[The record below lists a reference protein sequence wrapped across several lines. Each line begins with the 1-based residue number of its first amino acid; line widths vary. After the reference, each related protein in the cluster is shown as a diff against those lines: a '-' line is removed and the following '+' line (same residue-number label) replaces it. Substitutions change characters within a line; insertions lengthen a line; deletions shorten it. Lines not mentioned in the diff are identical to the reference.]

1 MTDPRPGK
9 TAGSKIRFRDRYMT
23 ITTRSFIRTGVAVAA
38 LLSALPAYADEA
50 APAPA
55 ADVAADSAGEEI
67 IVTGSRRREENVQ
80 DVPVAVSVVS
90 AAALERRGDFTL
102 GQIQQ
107 QVPSLQVFSFN
118 PRNTNIN
125 IRGLGSNVALTND
138 GLENGVGFYIDNV
151 YYGRVGLSQFDLVDL
166 ESIEILRGPQGT
178 LFGKNTTSGVINISS
193 RKPSFDPEA
202 SVEASVGSYGFYQV
216 RGSASAGLV
225 PDKLALRL
233 SGAVSGNNGFLYNK
247 TTHARAQD
255 YFNASVRGQL
265 LFTPTSDLSVRVIG
279 DYSRQRQHNVLNVF
293 AGLHTTYADG
303 TTIPGNFAI
312 RAARFPGYT
321 LPSFNAFDRVGE
333 ADSHYQANM
342 AGYGVSGQVD
352 WDLGNAALTSIT
364 AYRWWDWD
372 PANDGDSTALPVIV
386 KAQQANRQRQ
396 FSQELRLAS
405 KGNRTIDYVVG
416 AYYFWQTVRGYGATG
431 YGAAAPAWFL
441 GASTP
446 VTNAALNGYE
456 VNSYSEPKTKT
467 VAAFGQTDW
476 HITPAL
482 TLTTGL
488 RFTHE
493 EKDGTFQQWVA
504 NAPDISAF
512 PDAAPAAILGIRAAF
527 NKVVPLYETSFKN
540 DSLSGLASLSWKVA
554 PDVLLYGTYARGNKS
569 GGLNLTQLPASIT
582 DPTVRPEKVDAFEA
596 GFKSQ
601 FLDRHATLNVA
612 AFLTEI
618 SDYQTAITD
627 VDPANPVVTRQ
638 YIANIPKVRSKGVE
652 GDFNLSVSQRF
663 SFNASASYTD
673 AKYVTYTNAPVA
685 PEQHG
690 IIAQD
695 LSGQALP
702 GVPKFAYSVGADANA
717 PLASL
722 GGRDLSAYAH
732 VDWAHRSSF
741 NTSSSNSAW
750 AQIAGYGLLN
760 ARIGFKT
767 DDGLWDVSV
776 WAKNLLDKN
785 YYLSLS
791 AATTGVVTGQVGE
804 PRTIGATL
812 RSKF

>member
-1 MTDPRPGK
+1 MKNVPNTVS
-9 TAGSKIRFRDRYMT
+9 T
-23 ITTRSFIRTGVAVAA
+23 A
-38 LLSALPAYADEA
+38 LLASASALALFASPAFAADGAAEEQASSSAATLAPSDAADEGGI
-50 APAPA
+50 
-55 ADVAADSAGEEI
+55 V
-67 IVTGSRRREENVQ
+67 VTGSRRREENVQ
-80 DVPVAVSVVS
+80 DIPLAVSVVS
-90 AAALERRGDFTL
+90 AAALEKRGDYTL

-125 IRGLGSNVALTND
+125 IRGLGSNVSLTND

-151 YYGRVGLSQFDLVDL
+151 YYGRVGLTQFDLVDL
-166 ESIEILRGPQGT
+166 ESIEVLRGPQGT
-178 LFGKNTTSGVINISS
+178 LFGKNTTSGVINITS

-202 SVEASVGSYGFYQV
+202 SFEASVGNYGYHQI
-216 RGSASAGLV
+216 RGSVSSAVIKDL
-225 PDKLALRL
+225 LAVRV
-233 SGAVSGNNGFLYNK
+233 SGAISQNDGFVYNK
-247 TTHARAQD
+247 TTASRAQD
-255 YFNASVRGQL
+255 YRNESIRAQA
-265 LFTPTSDLSVRVIG
+265 LFTPSSNLEVRVIG
-279 DYSRQRQHNVLNVF
+279 DYSRQRQHNVLNLFV
-293 AGLHTTYADG
+293 ANHTTYADG
-303 TTIPGNFAI
+303 TKIANNFTD
-312 RAARFPGYT
+312 RTSRFAGYT

-352 WDLGNAALTSIT
+352 WDLGGAALTSIT

-372 PANDGDSTALPVIV
+372 PANDADNTSLPVIV

-396 FSQELRLAS
+396 FSQEIRLAS
-405 KGNRTIDYVVG
+405 KGTNTFDYVVG

-431 YGAAAPAWFL
+431 YGSAAPTWFIPTV
-441 GASTP
+441 AKA
-446 VTNAALNGYE
+446 VANAALNGYE
-456 VNSYSEPKTKT
+456 VNSYSEPQTRT
-467 VAAFGQTDW
+467 IAAFGQTDW
-476 HITPAL
+476 HVTPSL

-493 EKDGTFQQWVA
+493 EKKGKFQQWVA
-504 NAPDISAF
+504 SAANISAF
-512 PDAAPAAILGIRAAF
+512 PAAVQAAILGIRANF
-527 NKVVPLYETSFKN
+527 NKVVPLYKTRFN
-540 DSLSGLASLSWKVA
+540 DDSLSGLASLSWKVA

-582 DPTVRPEKVDAFEA
+582 DPTVRPEKVNSFEA

-601 FLDRHATLNVA
+601 FWDRRATFNAA

-627 VDPANPVVTRQ
+627 VDPANPLVTRQ

-652 GDFNLSVSQRF
+652 GDFNLALSQHF
-663 SFNASASYTD
+663 QVNASASYTE
-673 AKYVTYTNAPVA
+673 ATYVRYTNAPVA

-690 IIAQD
+690 IVNQD
-695 LSGQALP
+695 LSGEQLP
-702 GVPKFAYSVGADANA
+702 GVPKFAYTLGADANA
-717 PLASL
+717 PLGEL
-722 GGRDLSAYAH
+722 GGRELSIYAH
-732 VDWAHRSSF
+732 ADWSYRTHF

-750 AQIAGYGLLN
+750 ADVAGYGLLN
-760 ARIGFKT
+760 GRIGFKT
-767 DDGLWDVSV
+767 ADGLWDASI
-776 WAKNLLDKN
+776 WARNLLDKN

-812 RSKF
+812 RTKF

>member
-1 MTDPRPGK
+1 MK
-9 TAGSKIRFRDRYMT
+9 TVFNTAS
-23 ITTRSFIRTGVAVAA
+23 AA
-38 LLSALPAYADEA
+38 LFASVSALALLATPAFAAEDQA
-50 APAPA
+50 APADSA
-55 ADVAADSAGEEI
+55 VAPADSADGETI

-80 DVPVAVSVVS
+80 DIPLAVSVVS
-90 AAALERRGDFTL
+90 AAALEKRGDYTL

-125 IRGLGSNVALTND
+125 IRGLGSNVSLTND

-151 YYGRVGLSQFDLVDL
+151 YYGRVGLTQFDLVDL
-166 ESIEILRGPQGT
+166 ESIEVLRGPQGT

-193 RKPSFDPEA
+193 RKPSFAPEA
-202 SVEASVGSYGFYQV
+202 SFEASIGNYGYHQI
-216 RGSASAGLV
+216 RGSV
-225 PDKLALRL
+225 
-233 SGAVSGNNGFLYNK
+233 SGAVVPDLLAVRVSGAISQNNGFTYNK
-247 TTHARAQD
+247 TTGTRAQD
-255 YFNASVRGQL
+255 YRNESLRAQA
-265 LFTPTSDLSVRVIG
+265 LFTPSSDLQVRVIA
-279 DYSRQRQHNVLNVF
+279 DYSRQRQHNVLNLFV
-293 AGLHTTYADG
+293 ANHTTFADG
-303 TTIPGNFAI
+303 VTIPNNFSA
-312 RAARFPGYT
+312 RVARFPGYT
-321 LPSFNAFDRVGE
+321 LPSFDAFDRTGE

-352 WDLGNAALTSIT
+352 WDLGAAELTSIT

-372 PANDGDSTALPVIV
+372 PANDADNTSLPVIV

-396 FSQELRLAS
+396 FSQEIRLAS
-405 KGNRTIDYVVG
+405 KGANTIDYVLG

-431 YGAAAPAWFL
+431 YGEAAPTWFIP
-441 GASTP
+441 AVP
-446 VTNAALNGYE
+446 AAVANAALNGYE
-456 VNSYSEPKTKT
+456 VNSYSEPRTKT
-467 VAAFGQTDW
+467 FALFGQTDW
-476 HITPAL
+476 HVTPTL

-493 EKDGTFQQWVA
+493 EKKGVFEQWVA
-504 NAPDISAF
+504 KAADISAF
-512 PDAAPAAILGIRAAF
+512 PDAAKAAILGIRANF
-527 NKVVPLYETSFKN
+527 NKIVPLYETGFKD

-554 PDVLLYGTYARGNKS
+554 PDVLVYGTYARGNKS

-582 DPTVRPEKVDAFEA
+582 DATVRPEKVDSFEL

-601 FLDRHATLNVA
+601 FWDRRATLNAA

-627 VDPANPVVTRQ
+627 VDPANPLVNRQ

-652 GDFNLSVSQRF
+652 GDFNLALSERF
-663 SFNASASYTD
+663 QFNASASYTE
-673 AKYVTYTNAPVA
+673 ATYVTYTNAPVA

-690 IIAQD
+690 IVNQD
-695 LSGQALP
+695 LSGQQLP
-702 GVPKFAYSVGADANA
+702 GVPKFAYTLGADANA
-717 PLASL
+717 PLGDL
-722 GGRDLSAYAH
+722 GGREVSVYAH
-732 VDWAHRSSF
+732 ADWSYRTHF
-741 NTSSSNSAW
+741 NTSSSNSLW
-750 AQIAGYGLLN
+750 ADVPGYGLLN

-767 DDGLWDVSV
+767 ADGLWDASI
-776 WAKNLLDKN
+776 WAKNLLDKD

-812 RSKF
+812 RTKF

>member
-1 MTDPRPGK
+1 MT
-9 TAGSKIRFRDRYMT
+9 SS
-23 ITTRSFIRTGVAVAA
+23 TRKFIRSGVAIGA
-38 LLSALPAYADEA
+38 LVVSLPALAQDIAPVPADAPAEA
-50 APAPA
+50 AAE
-55 ADVAADSAGEEI
+55 DAGGNES
-67 IVTGSRRREENVQ
+67 IVVTASRRRDENVQ
-80 DVPVAVSVVS
+80 DIPLAVSVVS
-90 AAALERRGDFTL
+90 AAALERRGDYTL

-166 ESIEILRGPQGT
+166 ESIEVLRGPQGT

-202 SVEASVGSYGFYQV
+202 SFEATVGNYGLYQV
-216 RGSASAGLV
+216 RGSASAGIV

-233 SGAVSGNNGFLYNK
+233 SGAISGNDGFTYNK
-247 TTHARAQD
+247 TQASRAQD
-255 YFNASVRGQL
+255 YYNASVRGQL

-279 DYSRQRQHNVLNVF
+279 DYSRQKQHSVLNLFV
-293 AGLHTTYADG
+293 ANHVNYADG
-303 TTIPGNFAI
+303 TPIPGSFAT
-312 RAARFPGYT
+312 RTARFPGYVQPT
-321 LPSFNAFDRVGE
+321 FNAFDRVGE

-352 WDLGNAALTSIT
+352 WDLGSAALTSIS

-372 PANDGDSTALPVIV
+372 PANDGDSTSLPVIV

-405 KGNRTIDYVVG
+405 KGNRTLDYVIG

-431 YGAAAPAWFL
+431 YGAAAPTWFL
-441 GASTP
+441 GSSTP

-504 NAPDISAF
+504 NAADISGF
-512 PDAAPAAILGIRAAF
+512 TPAQQATILGTRAAF
-527 NKVVPLYETSFKN
+527 NKVVPLYETSFKD
-540 DSLSGLASLSWKVA
+540 DSLSGLASLSYKVT
-554 PDVLLYGTYARGNKS
+554 PDVLVYATYSRGNKS
-569 GGLNLTQLPASIT
+569 GGLNLTQLPGTIT
-582 DPTVRPEKVDAFEA
+582 DPTVRPEKVNAYEV
-596 GFKSQ
+596 GLKSQ
-601 FLDRHATLNVA
+601 FLDRRATLNVA
-612 AFLTEI
+612 GFWTEI

-627 VDPANPVVTRQ
+627 TDPVSAVIRQ

-652 GDFNLSVSQRF
+652 GDFRF
-663 SFNASASYTD
+663 APSDNFAFSASASYTD

-685 PEQHG
+685 PELHG
-690 IIAQD
+690 ITKQD
-695 LSGQALP
+695 LSGKQLP
-702 GVPKFAYSVGADANA
+702 GVPKFAYSVGADANL
-717 PLASL
+717 PLAEL
-722 GGRDLSAYAH
+722 GGREVSAYTH
-732 VDWAHRSSF
+732 VDWSYRSSF
-741 NTSSSNSAW
+741 NTSSSNSIWGQVGA
-750 AQIAGYGLLN
+750 YGLLN
-760 ARIGFKT
+760 GRIGLKT
-767 DDGLWDVSV
+767 DDGLWDASV
-776 WAKNLLDKN
+776 WVKNALDKD

-791 AATTGVVTGQVGE
+791 PAATGVVTGQVGE

-812 RSKF
+812 RTKF